1 VSFFHHKTKGVPMS
15 LNFDDFFRIVDD
27 LKVKADEIVAAG
39 KAVEAAVADAAKDQA
54 VVDAA
59 TQAIAAVRDVLA
71 SNKPVAS

>member
-1 VSFFHHKTKGVPMS
+1 MS